1 MKKVLIITLLF
12 MASCATVNAQK
23 LHNKQLLRHVVMFGW
38 NENTDPAYIN
48 KVVAALSDL
57 QHKIPVIKAF
67 EWGTNNS
74 PENLNNGLTHC
85 FTLTFSSEADRDAY
99 LIDPAHKAFVA
110 LLNPAPAKVTVFDYW
125 ATN

>member
-1 MKKVLIITLLF
+1 MKKSLCVALVF
-12 MASCATVNAQK
+12 MASCLSVNAQK
-23 LHNKQLLRHVVMFGW
+23 GSNKQLLRHVVLFGW
-38 NENTDPAYIN
+38 NESTDPAYIN

-57 QHKIPVIKAF
+57 EHKIPVIKTF

-85 FTLTFSSEADRDAY
+85 FTLTFSSEADRDSY

-110 LLNPAPAKVTVFDYW
+110 LLNPAPDKVTVFDYW

>member
-1 MKKVLIITLLF
+1 MKKVVCIALVF
-12 MASCATVNAQK
+12 MASCLTVNAQQ
-23 LHNKQLLRHVVMFGW
+23 NANRQLLRHVVLFGW
-38 NENTDPAYIN
+38 NENTDPAYID

-57 QHKIPVIKAF
+57 QYKIPVIKSF

-85 FTLTFSSEADRDAY
+85 FTLTFTSEADRNTY
-99 LIDPAHKAFVA
+99 LVDPAHKAFVSF
-110 LLNPAPAKVTVFDYW
+110 LNPAPDKVTVFDYW